1 MSDPGPPAPLRHFT
15 GWDRPLLPQAARLLL
30 ERPGEVGGEGEGRGR
45 VDLRDHLVAL
55 PGRRAGRRLTELLLE
70 EAEGRGVMLLPP
82 EITTVGALPERLY
95 RPEAPPPEPILDRAL
110 WVSALQAL
118 PPQAMELLLPDP
130 PDRSDDPGWA
140 RMARTVRGL
149 HREVGAGGWDFQ
161 EVGSLCRKGL
171 LFSDHTR
178 WEALATVQ
186 QTYRRLLARYGR
198 QDREAA
204 RRRALAGGPL
214 ETDREIWIVGAVEMA
229 PVVRQIVLAARS
241 PAPPTVVVPAP
252 ESLEDR
258 FDELG
263 TVLPDAFG
271 PDDLP
276 AVDDRIRVVMDPGE
290 QADEALAILVGTGGR
305 FGPEEVTLG
314 APDPQVAP
322 HLVERL
328 SAAGV
333 PVRTPPG
340 RKVEHT
346 GLFQLLETLAGFL
359 ESREYEAFADLMRH
373 PIVEGALM
381 SAGVGGSGAGIP
393 DLVDRYRG
401 LHLPGVV
408 EKGWLPDGG
417 EPSWDRVEPHFR
429 GLRDALDRLLGELDG
444 ERRLGEWSEPFRAL
458 LVKLLGE
465 RPLSRVR
472 DEDRETLEMVGRIR
486 EALDGLHDLPPEL
499 APRLPAHR
507 ALRVLLEEIREG
519 EPVPPAAEEGAV
531 EVLGWLEL
539 ALDDAPVMV
548 VTGMNEPHVPQ
559 AVTGDPFL
567 PHALRRK
574 LGLLDNQGRWARDLL
589 HLNLILGSRKGPDDE
604 VVLLA
609 GRRDGDG
616 NPLRLSRLL
625 LGGAPEEVARR
636 LVRFLGEEDG
646 GGGEGERRPLEEE
659 GDSPPG
665 PGIGEQGG
673 EAGQGGPPPTG
684 EPGSAF
690 QLPPE
695 RELRAPALPER
706 ISVTTF
712 RRLLADPYLYAL
724 EAVLGL
730 EGVDDQAREMD
741 PLLFGNVAH
750 AVLEAWGKSDA
761 RDSGEADEIQEALLD
776 LLDKEV
782 RSRFG
787 RRPLPAVRLQAAQLR
802 TRLGAFARWQAGHRA
817 RGWRV
822 ARVET
827 RVDPGV
833 PFDVDGAPI
842 LLRGRIDRVDHHPGE
857 GRWLLLD
864 YKTGDRAR
872 DPDEVHR
879 AGPKASRRWVDL
891 QLPLYRKLAPALTR
905 DDGGPLIPPDQ
916 MEGLGMGYL
925 VLPRDRER
933 TGLLEAAWSDQ
944 ELDEAEEAARQV
956 VRILREGRFVF
967 DPAASR
973 VRPDDPLA
981 PLLGQGVLGLYRD
994 DDGAEDGADAGGEG
1008 RSGHGPG
1015 GSP

>member
-1 MSDPGPPAPLRHFT
+1 MSHGSRPAPLRHFA
-15 GWDRPLLPQAARLLL
+15 GWDRPILPLAARLLV
-30 ERPGEVGGEGEGRGR
+30 EGRPKAGDGEGGRGR

-70 EAEGRGVMLLPP
+70 EAEQRGVMLLPP

-95 RPEAPPPEPILDRAL
+95 RAEAPPPEPILDRAL

-118 PPQAMELLLPDP
+118 PPQALELLLPDP
-130 PDRSDDPGWA
+130 PDRTDDPGWA
-140 RMARTVRGL
+140 RMARTLRGL

-161 EVGSLCRKGL
+161 DVGGMCRDGL

-186 QTYRRLLARYGR
+186 QTYRRLLARYCR
-198 QDREAA
+198 QDREVA
-204 RRRALAGGPL
+204 RKRALAGGVL
-214 ETDREIWIVGAVEMA
+214 ETDRHIWIVGAVELA
-229 PVVRQIVLAARS
+229 PVVRRLILAARG

-252 ESLEDR
+252 DSLADR

-263 TVLPDAFG
+263 TALPDAFG
-271 PDDLP
+271 PGDLP
-276 AVDDRIRVVMDPGE
+276 VLDDRIRVVMDPGE
-290 QADEALAILVGTGGR
+290 QADEALAILGGTGGR

-340 RKVEHT
+340 RKVERT
-346 GLFQLLETLAGFL
+346 GLFQLLEALAGFL
-359 ESREYEAFADLMRH
+359 ESREYEAFAELMRH
-373 PIVEGALM
+373 PVMEGALM
-381 SAGVGGSGAGIP
+381 AAGVGESGTGIP
-393 DLVDRYRG
+393 GLVDRYRG

-408 EKGWLPDGG
+408 EEGWLPDGG

-429 GLRDALDRLLGELDG
+429 GLRDALDRLLGQLEG
-444 ERRLGEWSEPFRAL
+444 ERPLGEWSEPFRTL
-458 LVKLLGE
+458 LVGLLGE

-472 DEDRETLEMVGRIR
+472 AEDREALEMAGRIR
-486 EALDGLHDLPPEL
+486 TALDGLHDLPPEV

-507 ALRVLLEEIREG
+507 ALRVLLEELREG

-559 AVTGDPFL
+559 AVTGDLFL
-567 PHALRRK
+567 PHALRKK

-589 HLNLILGSRKGPDDE
+589 HLKLIVGSRKGPEGE
-604 VVLLA
+604 VILLA

-625 LGGAPEEVARR
+625 LGGSPEEVARR

-646 GGGEGERRPLEEE
+646 GDGGEPESLEEA
-659 GDSPPG
+659 GDG
-665 PGIGEQGG
+665 AAVRGIGG
-673 EAGQGGPPPTG
+673 EAEKAGSPRMG

-690 QLPPE
+690 HLPPE
-695 RELRAPALPER
+695 PELRAPSPPER
-706 ISVTTF
+706 ISVTAF
-712 RRLLADPYLYAL
+712 RRVLADPYLYAL
-724 EAVLGL
+724 DSVLGL
-730 EGVDDQAREMD
+730 EGVDDQGREMD

-750 AVLEAWGKSDA
+750 AVLEAWGRSDA
-761 RDSGEADEIQEALLD
+761 RDSADEDEIREALLA
-776 LLDKEV
+776 LLGQEV
-782 RSRFG
+782 RNRFG
-787 RRPLPAVRLQAAQLR
+787 ARPLPAVRLQVAQLR

-833 PFDVDGAPI
+833 PFEVDGVPI

-864 YKTGDRAR
+864 YKTGDRAK
-872 DPDEVHR
+872 DPEEVHR

-905 DDGGPLIPPDQ
+905 DDGDPLIPPDE

-933 TGLLEAAWSDQ
+933 TGLLEAAWSEH
-944 ELDEAEEAARQV
+944 ELEEAEEAARQV
-956 VRILREGRFVF
+956 IRTLREGRFVF
-967 DPAASR
+967 NPATSR
-973 VRPDDPLA
+973 VRPEDPLA

-994 DDGAEDGADAGGEG
+994 EDGAGDGADGGREG

-1015 GSP
+1015 GGS